1 MQFTFKIVKTFVPL
15 IIINFFNRKWE
26 ALTSIQS
33 YQDESVT
40 LEVWGEF
47 LLTQIPGFA
56 LEMAVNLPLLTPS
69 QLLTSYQVM
78 TSHQHLTS
86 SIMRSYLIVTS
97 FQRMTS
103 SQDNHASQKH
113 LKWQCCDVILV
124 SSIYLYYISLVILHQ

>member
-33 YQDESVT
+33 YQDESVM
-40 LEVWGEF
+40 LEAWGEF
-47 LLTQIPGFA
+47 LLTQIPDSA
-56 LEMAVNLPLLTPS
+56 LEMAVNLPLVTPS
-69 QLLTSYQVM
+69 QLLTLCQVM

-86 SIMRSYLIVTS
+86 SIMRSYLMVTS

-103 SQDNHASQKH
+103 SQDNHARQKE
-113 LKWQCCDVILV
+113 LKWQYCDVILV
-124 SSIYLYYISLVILHQ
+124 SCIYLYYISLVILHQ